1 MNARIE
7 IDPQIQHG
15 RPVIKGTRV
24 PVVRILG
31 CLAEGMTLEQ
41 AAAEY
46 NVALED
52 AAAALD
58 FAAELVEQAQ
68 QKPVAMQR

>member
-46 NVALED
+46 NVAIED

-58 FAAELVEQAQ
+58 FATELVEQAQ

>member
-7 IDPQIQHG
+7 IDPEIQHG

-31 CLAEGMTLEQ
+31 CIAERMTVEET
-41 AAAEY
+41 AAEY
-46 NVALED
+46 NVSVED
-52 AAAALD
+52 VLAAIA
-58 FAAELVEQAQ
+58 FAAELVEAAQ
-68 QKPVAMQR
+68 QRPAVTHR

>member
-7 IDPQIQHG
+7 IDPAIQHG

-31 CLAEGMTLEQ
+31 CIQEGMTVEQ

-46 NVALED
+46 GVSVED
-52 AAAALD
+52 ARAAVD
-58 FAAELVEQAQ
+58 YAAELVEQAQ
-68 QKPVAMQR
+68 QRPVATHG

>member
-1 MNARIE
+1 MNPRIE

-31 CLAEGMTLEQ
+31 CIAERMTFEET
-41 AAAEY
+41 AVEY
-46 NVALED
+46 NVSVDDVL
-52 AAAALD
+52 AALD

-68 QKPVAMQR
+68 QRPVAAHR